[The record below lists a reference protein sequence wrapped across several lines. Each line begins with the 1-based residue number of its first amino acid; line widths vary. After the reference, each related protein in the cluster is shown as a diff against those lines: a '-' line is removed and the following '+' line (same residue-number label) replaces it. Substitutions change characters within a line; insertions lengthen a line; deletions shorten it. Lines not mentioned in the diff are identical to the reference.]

1 LSGGDKKM
9 LAIQNTLK
17 GRNRS
22 VLRLLLAAAL
32 TASLAGCYRTDVP
45 QAEYPVDY
53 RQRHPIVVR
62 QGEGSIE
69 VLIGR
74 NRGGLTPSQRAD
86 VLAFAQNWQRESGS
100 GIVIEIPHG
109 GPTDRAA
116 ADSMREIRSIFAAVG
131 VPSNAIYV
139 RNYHPRRTAL
149 GSIKISYS
157 KLVAEA
163 GPCGDWPADLGPS
176 FESNDFENWPYWNLG
191 CANQRNLAS
200 MVDNPADLIQPRG
213 ETPPYA
219 ERRSIALE
227 HYRKGQNPS
236 GIYNG
241 YDSKISDVGK

>member
-1 LSGGDKKM
+1 D
-9 LAIQNTLK
+9 
-17 GRNRS
+17 
-22 VLRLLLAAAL
+22 
-32 TASLAGCYRTDVP
+32 RTDVP

-100 GIVIEIPHG
+100 GIVIEIPRG

-131 VPSNAIYV
+131 VPSNAIYT
-139 RNYHPRRTAL
+139 RDYHPRRTAL

-157 KLVAEA
+157 KMVAGA
-163 GPCGDWPADLGPS
+163 GRCGDCLADLRPS
-176 FESNDFENWPYWNLG
+176 LESIDFSHCTSLTLC
-191 CANQRNLAS
+191 CAYQ
-200 MVDNPADLIQPRG
+200 I
-213 ETPPYA
+213 
-219 ERRSIALE
+219 
-227 HYRKGQNPS
+227 
-236 GIYNG
+236 
-241 YDSKISDVGK
+241 